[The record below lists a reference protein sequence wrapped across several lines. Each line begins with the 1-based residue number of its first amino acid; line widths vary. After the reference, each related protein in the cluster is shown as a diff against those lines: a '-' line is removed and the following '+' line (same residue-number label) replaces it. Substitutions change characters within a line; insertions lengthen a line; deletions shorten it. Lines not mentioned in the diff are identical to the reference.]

1 MAEQGERK
9 TGMDYSPYKTPKSVA
24 LCLRVWTLGNTL
36 TEERIAIRRKLLNRH
51 GKLRK

>member
-9 TGMDYSPYKTPKSVA
+9 TGMDYPEYKTPKSVA
-24 LCLRVWTLGNTL
+24 MCLRVIGECRRLS
-36 TEERIAIRRKLLNRH
+36 EERMAIQRKLLNRH

>member
-9 TGMDYSPYKTPKSVA
+9 TGMDYSTYKIPKSVA
-24 LCLRVWTLGNTL
+24 HCMRAWTLCNKL
-36 TEERIAIRRKLLNRH
+36 TEERMAIQRKLLNRH